1 MDTREGPG
9 TRRGRSDES
18 GSERRTERDARR
30 DGTASVS
37 SHAQLDGCDATTSTF
52 RHPPGDARHI
62 RYLSMEES
70 GCRRGARRRGLPHL
84 SPKGARARRS
94 LRWREG
100 GPSSNPTLPLALV
113 TRPYSSLHPAPPLPP
128 SKHRH
133 TGLSGAA
140 RACHETSP
148 HPRLSHPRCPPAPG
162 GSTTRPGPPR
172 PPPAA
177 FAAAA
182 ARHHHGDRHGSG
194 PVRRDS
200 HRDCDRGNERR
211 SRRRRRRPARRRRRR
226 RPRPGSERALHPH
239 EQLPLPARPD
249 VPAVLFDPSHRNV
262 CVRVICWSEDKRRRE
277 RGRA

>member
-1 MDTREGPG
+1 MTRAGQSGEPRGTPDETAPHRSPATPNWTGATLPHPLSVIPQATPG
-9 TRRGRSDES
+9 TSGTCPWKKAGVEGGQDGAASRTSPRKGR
-18 GSERRTERDARR
+18 ARAAPCA
-30 DGTASVS
+30 GEKV
-37 SHAQLDGCDATTSTF
+37 
-52 RHPPGDARHI
+52 
-62 RYLSMEES
+62 
-70 GCRRGARRRGLPHL
+70 GLLPTQPSL
-84 SPKGARARRS
+84 SP
-94 LRWREG
+94 
-100 GPSSNPTLPLALV
+100 
-113 TRPYSSLHPAPPLPP
+113 SLHVLTPPYTPLPP